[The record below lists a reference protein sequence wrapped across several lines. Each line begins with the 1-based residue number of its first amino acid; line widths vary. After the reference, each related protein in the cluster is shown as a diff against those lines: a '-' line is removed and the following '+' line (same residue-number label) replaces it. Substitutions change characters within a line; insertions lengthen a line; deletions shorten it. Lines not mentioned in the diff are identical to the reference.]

1 MLEIRKEF
9 TKLYREKLEKYE
21 IDYSLMD
28 SSDFEKKSG
37 ENIFEFRETIDNVA
51 ALAAQNVFS
60 NDAKNKKTKKNR
72 MS

>member
-1 MLEIRKEF
+1 
-9 TKLYREKLEKYE
+9 
-21 IDYSLMD
+21 MD
-28 SSDFEKKSG
+28 SSGFEKKSG